1 MHLVALIGILSLL
14 WGCATGSDET
24 VAPAMVDASSASQP
38 MSVSTSRPQPVDAS
52 TDIVNVFARSELAI
66 GMVME
71 IHITPD
77 GPELVRI
84 GMMQVRKVPRGT
96 HVTAPRTVGGRKE
109 ARADGDWVIIEAYGK
124 GTLVSRAAVSDPV
137 FVAAEGAGLL
147 SLKERTVYASLP
159 TPRRVDTL
167 EITATAGGV
176 IKRIDVSKVMDHFCS
191 AAPDERAC
199 QGS

>member
-77 GPELVRI
+77 GPN
-84 GMMQVRKVPRGT
+84 
-96 HVTAPRTVGGRKE
+96 
-109 ARADGDWVIIEAYGK
+109 
-124 GTLVSRAAVSDPV
+124 SC
-137 FVAAEGAGLL
+137 
-147 SLKERTVYASLP
+147 AS
-159 TPRRVDTL
+159 
-167 EITATAGGV
+167 E
-176 IKRIDVSKVMDHFCS
+176 
-191 AAPDERAC
+191 
-199 QGS
+199 